1 MAGIEESMSE
11 QTSIKVVVPREMT
24 PDEKQILVDELYAL
38 RRKIFEGAQRKRSFA
53 SHVVEAGA
61 ERGAVVL
68 HRGAGGRLV
77 GYFAMEILERESS
90 GATVAI
96 FRGESGALG
105 GRSGGDGALRLVGD
119 VVLRLVLERLIRY
132 MLAHPGRPVHCL
144 CSLAHPSSYALFS
157 RFVDITHTGPVEGQA
172 AGADALMAG
181 LAASFD
187 LRSSEHGSPLV
198 FEAGRADEPTDDC
211 GFLHLYENPSVRCF
225 VSAHPGTAEGRG
237 LVTLVPLS
245 LGGMVRAASRY
256 AGPVSRRG

>member
-1 MAGIEESMSE
+1 MSE

-38 RRKIFEGAQRKRSFA
+38 RRRVFEGSQRKRSFA

-61 ERGAVVL
+61 EHGAVVL
-68 HRGAGGRLV
+68 HRGAGGQLV
-77 GYFAMEILERESS
+77 GYFAMEILERECA

-96 FRGESGALG
+96 FRGESGALGGRSG

-157 RFVDITHTGPVEGQA
+157 RFVDITHTGPVEGQVA
-172 AGADALMAG
+172 AADALMSE

-187 LRSSEHGSPLV
+187 LESSEHGSPLV
-198 FEAGRADEPTDDC
+198 FEAGRADEPADDC

-225 VSAHPGTAEGRG
+225 VSAHPGAAEGRG

-245 LGGMVRAASRY
+245 LGGMVRAAARY
-256 AGPVSRRG
+256 PGPASRRW